1 MRNTALFLFVSLL
14 SCVSLALAQLPDET
28 NGKVP
33 ELDAFHKPIYELWH
47 TAWPAKDITKL
58 KALLPD
64 VEKAYTAL
72 AAAKLPGILREKKA
86 KWDEKLQ
93 ILAQSVKEY
102 KDAVSKDNSEG
113 ILKATEAVHMNYE
126 QMVRLVRPVMKELD
140 AFHQVLY
147 MLHHYYMPENKGAEI
162 KASADSLVPKMEAL
176 SGASL
181 PKRLEAK
188 TEQFTKARKNLD
200 EAVKAFAEGVKGKKG
215 KEDLAKLENALHA
228 RYEVLEKMF
237 D

>member
-1 MRNTALFLFVSLL
+1 MRKMTLYLFVSLI
-14 SCVSLALAQLPDET
+14 SCTRLAFAQLPDET
-28 NGKVP
+28 CGKVP

-47 TAWPAKDITKL
+47 TAWPAKDIAKL

-64 VEKAYTAL
+64 VEKAYASL
-72 AAAKLPGILREKKA
+72 ADAKLPGILREKKS

-93 ILAQSVKEY
+93 VLAQSMNEY
-102 KDAVSKDNSEG
+102 KDAVAKDNSEG

-126 QMVRLVRPVMKELD
+126 RMVRLVRPVLKELD

-147 MLHHYYMPENKGAEI
+147 ALHHYYMPEYKTAEI
-162 KASADSLVPKMEAL
+162 KTSADSLMLKMAAL
-176 SGASL
+176 NGASL
-181 PKRLEAK
+181 PKRLEGKA
-188 TEQFTKARKNLD
+188 EQFTKARKNLD
-200 EAVKAFAEGVKGKKG
+200 EAVKVFADDVKGKKS
-215 KEDLAKLENALHA
+215 KEELAKLENTLHA